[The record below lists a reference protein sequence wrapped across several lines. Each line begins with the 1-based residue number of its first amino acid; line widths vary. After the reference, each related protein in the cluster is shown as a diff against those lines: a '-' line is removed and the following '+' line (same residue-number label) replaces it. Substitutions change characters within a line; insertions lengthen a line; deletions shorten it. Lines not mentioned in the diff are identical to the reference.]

1 MRNWECGISGIK
13 RSIHICQPQRLQ
25 GKMFYLAPN
34 SNDPEHAMKIFRLK
48 DLEWIPASHE
58 NRESP
63 SVWKKALLQKA
74 DLSEGRVQMVNWCR
88 MEPEKAFRAHY
99 HEDMEEIFIILKGQ
113 AKILVHGEEAE
124 LGKGE
129 AVVIPPRE
137 VHEMKNAGGEDLEYL
152 AVGISQGRGGKT
164 VVV

>member
-1 MRNWECGISGIK
+1 MER
-13 RSIHICQPQRLQ
+13 P
-25 GKMFYLAPN
+25 
-34 SNDPEHAMKIFRLK
+34 MKIFCLK

-63 SVWKKALLQKA
+63 SVWKKVLLQKA
-74 DLSEGRVQMVNWCR
+74 DLSGGRVQMVNWCR
-88 MEPEKAFRAHY
+88 MGAEKAFRAHY

-113 AKILVHGEEAE
+113 AKILVDGEEAE
-124 LGKGE
+124 MGKGD